1 MAVNGACF
9 EEGSGECERVLSCF
23 VLFNRVFTVSKSW
36 SLSSSV
42 DDSEPDI
49 ESSSA
54 RIE

>member
-9 EEGSGECERVLSCF
+9 EEGSGECERILSCF
-23 VLFNRVFTVSKSW
+23 VLFNRVFTVSTS
-36 SLSSSV
+36 SSSSSV

-54 RIE
+54 GME